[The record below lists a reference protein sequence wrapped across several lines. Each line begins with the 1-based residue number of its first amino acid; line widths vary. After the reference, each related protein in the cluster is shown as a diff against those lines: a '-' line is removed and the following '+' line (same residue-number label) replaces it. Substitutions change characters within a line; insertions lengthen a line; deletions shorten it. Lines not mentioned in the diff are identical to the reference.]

1 MITLNFI
8 EPDGTA
14 KAVTVAPGL
23 TLMEAAMRNNIQGVV
38 AECGGQCS
46 CATCHMQI
54 DAAYFDRVGAPVDD
68 EEDMLD
74 FAEERVE
81 TSRLGCQVEIEDSFD
96 GMVIRIPSVQG

>member
-1 MITLNFI
+1 MITLLFI
-8 EPDGTA
+8 EPDGTEKSVEA
-14 KAVTVAPGL
+14 APGL
-23 TLMEAAMRNNIQGVV
+23 TLMEVARRANVQGVV

-54 DAAYFDRVGAPVDD
+54 DPAFFALVGPAVDD

-81 TSRLGCQVEIEDSFD
+81 TSRLGCQVEIAAGFD
-96 GMVIRIPSVQG
+96 GMLIRIPATQG